1 MGNTCVLVPLK
12 LGNGDAAVVLQTSD
26 WRSHLKRGFC
36 KELSRRRSLQCSF
49 GICDRA
55 RRGAA
60 GRSGEGA
67 GAAAAVRRRCGGG
80 GCGSRA
86 AWPDPAAPP
95 PSSLTSAERPP
106 ASENTLEPHMR
117 PKCPHL
123 LTPFKQMTPSLKV
136 SFSSNGAPAE
146 RGKRHLH
153 FKISRGLWKFT

>member
-1 MGNTCVLVPLK
+1 MPLWCCRRATGARISNADSARSSPGGVLCSVAL
-12 LGNGDAAVVLQTSD
+12 ASVTA
-26 WRSHLKRGFC
+26 RGGA
-36 KELSRRRSLQCSF
+36 Q
-49 GICDRA
+49 
-55 RRGAA
+55 RGAA
-60 GRSGEGA
+60 GKALER
-67 GAAAAVRRRCGGG
+67 RRRCGGG
-80 GCGSRA
+80 A
-86 AWPDPAAPP
+86 AAEAAAPELHDPTRQPPP

-153 FKISRGLWKFT
+153 FKISRGL